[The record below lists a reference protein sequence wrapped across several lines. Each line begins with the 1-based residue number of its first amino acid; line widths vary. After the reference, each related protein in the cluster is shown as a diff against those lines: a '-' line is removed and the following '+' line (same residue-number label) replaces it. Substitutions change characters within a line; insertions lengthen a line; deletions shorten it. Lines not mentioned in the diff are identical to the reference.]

1 MNSSNESKAGPA
13 QQGPVALVTGGARG
27 IGLETAAM
35 LTARGWRVAV
45 ADRDLPTGEERRQDP
60 RMADFLVLQVD
71 VSDSA
76 SVDQAVAQVAQSFG
90 RIDGLVNAAGFNR
103 HQAVEALTEDAWQAI
118 FDVHLGGTLRCC
130 RAALPWLSQSPCAS
144 VVNFSSVAGR
154 RGRPQRSAYSAAK
167 AGIEALT
174 RTMAIEWAEQ
184 HIRVNAVV
192 PGFIN
197 TRLLQ
202 ANLAQ
207 GRSKTDK
214 LMQAIPMAR
223 FGEAREVA
231 AVVAFLLSSDSSYMT
246 GQSLVVDGGALI
258 NGNW

>member
-1 MNSSNESKAGPA
+1 MSLTDLKTIGSVQDS
-13 QQGPVALVTGGARG
+13 PVALVTGGARG
-27 IGLETAAM
+27 IGLETAA
-35 LTARGWRVAV
+35 LLVSRGWRVAV
-45 ADRDLPTGEERRQDP
+45 ADRELPTHEERRQEP
-60 RMADFLVLQVD
+60 RLAGMLALSVD

-76 SVDQAVAQVAQSFG
+76 SVDQAVAQLAQSFG

-103 HQAVEALTEDAWQAI
+103 HQAVSALTEDAWQAI
-118 FDVHLGGTLRCC
+118 FDVHLGGTMRCC

-154 RGRPQRSAYSAAK
+154 RGRPERSAYSAAK

-174 RTMAIEWAEQ
+174 RTMAIEWAAQ
-184 HIRVNAVV
+184 NIRVNAVV

-207 GRSKTDK
+207 GRSKVER
-214 LMQAIPMAR
+214 LQQAIPMAR
-223 FGEAREVA
+223 FGEAHEVA
-231 AVVAFLLSSDSSYMT
+231 AVVAFLLSGDASYMT